1 MEFSGKM
8 CFKMILKVTKT
19 QGFTISLED
28 TFFEK
33 PQGRGSVC
41 DSPSRFGLTSLE
53 LKDIGSH
60 NI

>member
-8 CFKMILKVTKT
+8 CFKMILKVTQKK

-33 PQGRGSVC
+33 PQGSGSVR
-41 DSPSRFGLTSLE
+41 DPPLAIYG
-53 LKDIGSH
+53 
-60 NI
+60 